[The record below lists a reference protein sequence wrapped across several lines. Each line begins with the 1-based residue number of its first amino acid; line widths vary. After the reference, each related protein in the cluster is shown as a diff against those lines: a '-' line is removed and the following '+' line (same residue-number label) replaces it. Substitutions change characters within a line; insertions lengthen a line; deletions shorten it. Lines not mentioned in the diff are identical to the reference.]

1 MILCYKFSFACL
13 ALTHHVIDSQQG
25 HGHLDSGPVFRSLED
40 GVGVGGKQLGP
51 EGGLQG
57 AGVGGWGPGAL
68 GGDEEGEA
76 EYCNGV
82 EKTLNY
88 NYFSCGNKRTLSFPI
103 VFREGLGSWFICIS
117 S

>member
-57 AGVGGWGPGAL
+57 AGVGRWGPGAL

-82 EKTLNY
+82 EKDPLITIIFTMEIKEPK
-88 NYFSCGNKRTLSFPI
+88 FSYCFS
-103 VFREGLGSWFICIS
+103 
-117 S
+117 

>member
-1 MILCYKFSFACL
+1 MILCYNVSFASL

-25 HGHLDSGPVFRSLED
+25 HGDLDPGPVFRSLED

-57 AGVGGWGPGAL
+57 AGVGGWGPVAL

-76 EYCNGV
+76 ECCNGIG
-82 EKTLNY
+82 KK
-88 NYFSCGNKRTLSFPI
+88 S
-103 VFREGLGSWFICIS
+103 
-117 S
+117 